1 MLESRGA
8 SARPELC
15 HAKFNSASVMHSRAY
30 LVLFAGV
37 LIASTASIMITGAID
52 LGISPLAVAAGRL
65 SIAALILTPITW
77 ARSGPELRQL
87 SRRDL
92 GLALIAGLFLTIHF
106 ATWISSLAYT
116 SIASSTA
123 LVATN
128 PIFVALASWLIL
140 RERLRV
146 GIWAGVGVTLAGSL
160 LIALSDSST
169 GHGSAPLL
177 GDLLALLGAM
187 TVSGYFLI
195 GRQLR
200 SRLSLLPYIW
210 LVYTAAA
217 VGLLVVLGLSGQSL
231 IGLPTL
237 GYLLIFGLAIG
248 PQLLGH
254 SAFNWAIKYLSPTLV
269 TIAILG
275 EPISSALLALLI
287 FQQPL
292 QPLQLIGGGILLAG
306 IAIASL
312 AERQGSA
319 ADQTS

>member
-1 MLESRGA
+1 M
-8 SARPELC
+8 
-15 HAKFNSASVMHSRAY
+15 
-30 LVLFAGV
+30 GV
-37 LIASTASIMITGAID
+37 
-52 LGISPLAVAAGRL
+52 V
-65 SIAALILTPITW
+65 
-77 ARSGPELRQL
+77 
-87 SRRDL
+87 
-92 GLALIAGLFLTIHF
+92 
-106 ATWISSLAYT
+106 
-116 SIASSTA
+116 
-123 LVATN
+123 
-128 PIFVALASWLIL
+128 
-140 RERLRV
+140 
-146 GIWAGVGVTLAGSL
+146 VTLAGSL
-160 LIALSDSST
+160 LIALSDSSA
-169 GHGSAPLL
+169 GHGSAPLW

-210 LVYTAAA
+210 LVYTTAA
-217 VGLLVVLGLSGQSL
+217 VGLLVVMGLSGQSL
-231 IGLPTL
+231 IGLPAL

-292 QPLQLIGGGILLAG
+292 QPLQLIGGGVLLAG

-312 AERQGSA
+312 AERRGSA

>member
-1 MLESRGA
+1 
-8 SARPELC
+8 
-15 HAKFNSASVMHSRAY
+15 MHTRAY

-52 LGISPLAVAAGRL
+52 LGISPLTVAAGRL
-65 SIAALILTPITW
+65 VVAALILTPITW
-77 ARSGPELRQL
+77 ARSGAELRQL

-92 GLALIAGLFLTIHF
+92 GLALISGIFLTIHF

-146 GIWAGVGVTLAGSL
+146 GIWVGVVVTLAGSL

-177 GDLLALLGAM
+177 GDLLALFGAM

-210 LVYTAAA
+210 LVYTTAAL
-217 VGLLVVLGLSGQSL
+217 GLLLVMVLSGQSL
-231 IGLPTL
+231 IGLPAL
-237 GYLLIFGLAIG
+237 GYLLILGLAVG

-292 QPLQLIGGGILLAG
+292 QLLQLIGGGILLAG

-312 AERQGSA
+312 AERQGGA
-319 ADQTS
+319 ADQAS

>member
-1 MLESRGA
+1 M
-8 SARPELC
+8 
-15 HAKFNSASVMHSRAY
+15 NSRAY

-77 ARSGPELRQL
+77 ARSGTELRQL

-146 GIWAGVGVTLAGSL
+146 GIWMGVVVTLAGSL
-160 LIALSDSST
+160 LIALSDSSA
-169 GHGSAPLL
+169 GHGSAPLW

-210 LVYTAAA
+210 LVYTTAA
-217 VGLLVVLGLSGQSL
+217 VGLLVVMGLSGQSL
-231 IGLPTL
+231 IGLPAL

-292 QPLQLIGGGILLAG
+292 QPLQLIGGGVLLAG

-312 AERQGSA
+312 AERRGSA

>member
-1 MLESRGA
+1 
-8 SARPELC
+8 
-15 HAKFNSASVMHSRAY
+15 
-30 LVLFAGV
+30 
-37 LIASTASIMITGAID
+37 MITGAID
-52 LGISPLAVAAGRL
+52 LGISPLTVAAGRL
-65 SIAALILTPITW
+65 TVAALILTPVTLV
-77 ARSGPELRQL
+77 RSRTELRQL
-87 SRRDL
+87 SRRDF
-92 GLALIAGLFLTIHF
+92 GLALISGLFLTIHF

-146 GIWAGVGVTLAGSL
+146 GIWVGVVITMAGSL
-160 LIALSDSST
+160 LIALSDSSA

-210 LVYTAAA
+210 LVYTTAAL
-217 VGLLVVLGLSGQSL
+217 GLLLMMALSGQSL
-231 IGLPTL
+231 IGLPAL
-237 GYLLIFGLAIG
+237 GYLLILGLAVG

-292 QPLQLIGGGILLAG
+292 QPLQLIGGGMLLAG

-312 AERQGSA
+312 AERKGGTA
-319 ADQTS
+319 EQTS

>member
-1 MLESRGA
+1 M
-8 SARPELC
+8 
-15 HAKFNSASVMHSRAY
+15 NSRAY
-30 LVLFAGV
+30 LVLFTGV

-77 ARSGPELRQL
+77 ARSGTELRQL

-146 GIWAGVGVTLAGSL
+146 GIWMGVVVTIAGSL

-169 GHGSAPLL
+169 GHGSAPLW

-210 LVYTAAA
+210 LVYTTAA
-217 VGLLVVLGLSGQSL
+217 VGLLIVMGLSGQSL
-231 IGLPTL
+231 IGLPAL

-292 QPLQLIGGGILLAG
+292 QPLQLVGGGILLAG

-319 ADQTS
+319 VDRTS

>member
-1 MLESRGA
+1 M
-8 SARPELC
+8 
-15 HAKFNSASVMHSRAY
+15 NTRAY

-52 LGISPLAVAAGRL
+52 LGIPPLTVAAGRL
-65 SIAALILTPITW
+65 TVAALILTPITLV
-77 ARSGPELRQL
+77 RSRPELHQL

-92 GLALIAGLFLTIHF
+92 GLALISDIFLTIHF

-146 GIWAGVGVTLAGSL
+146 GIWVGVVVTLAGSL
-160 LIALSDSST
+160 LIALSDSSA
-169 GHGSAPLL
+169 GHGSAPLW
-177 GDLLALLGAM
+177 GDLLALLGAV

-200 SRLSLLPYIW
+200 SRVSLLPYIW
-210 LVYTAAA
+210 LVYTTAAL
-217 VGLLVVLGLSGQSL
+217 GLLLVMGLSGQSL
-231 IGLPTL
+231 LVLPAM
-237 GYLLIFGLAIG
+237 GYLLIFGLAVG

-292 QPLQLIGGGILLAG
+292 QLLQLIGGGTLLAG
-306 IAIASL
+306 IVIATL
-312 AERQGSA
+312 AERKRGSA
-319 ADQTS
+319 EQAS